1 VAEAKRNI
9 GDLIGRGG
17 PVAERL
23 MALPAQEVFSQ
34 KMRYLRELYL
44 DDAVERWQGEEDDLK
59 KAFLGKLT
67 DWAQT
72 GGELDV
78 AELVDRMEETSARR
92 AKFFARDQFA
102 KFNRSV
108 TLAGYQQ
115 ADVQYFEWLTSNDGR
130 VRETHRERNHRI
142 YTMQELLAD
151 PEYNSYNCFVP
162 GTEIQGA
169 ILAGLK
175 AKYSGCVVTIVTSR
189 GHKLTVTANHPIY
202 SDGEWISARDLCKG
216 KTLLSYQGNQES
228 SLRLRFPNKENG
240 PTSIENI
247 FSSLGGH
254 RTVESR
260 TAYLDGDGER
270 IEGDIEVSSAAGFLS
285 GHRKTEILNSFREF
299 FFKTPFPPVRSVPS
313 LFSEESYLGKMAL
326 GAIGLRSSDPC
337 LSALAFDQLSVFFD
351 EVPLVPLCFGLA
363 SRIDTCVNQSAK
375 DGRTRDS
382 EFERQLV
389 TTHSGE
395 IVTDKIVDVQKNP
408 YSGHVYDLQSTTGWI
423 VAQDLI
429 VGNCRCGFAP
439 LWNLTPA
446 QERRRVA

>member
-1 VAEAKRNI
+1 MARTLKAEYDKLFGNLRVAAAGGPLSVLHKLQDLVGERGVDVERLRTRLNAQLVAEAKRNI
-9 GDLIGRGG
+9 EDLIGRGG

-78 AELVDRMEETSARR
+78 AEIVDRMEETSARR

-151 PEYNSYNCFVP
+151 PEYNSYNC
-162 GTEIQGA
+162 
-169 ILAGLK
+169 
-175 AKYSGCVVTIVTSR
+175 
-189 GHKLTVTANHPIY
+189 
-202 SDGEWISARDLCKG
+202 
-216 KTLLSYQGNQES
+216 
-228 SLRLRFPNKENG
+228 
-240 PTSIENI
+240 
-247 FSSLGGH
+247 
-254 RTVESR
+254 
-260 TAYLDGDGER
+260 
-270 IEGDIEVSSAAGFLS
+270 
-285 GHRKTEILNSFREF
+285 
-299 FFKTPFPPVRSVPS
+299 
-313 LFSEESYLGKMAL
+313 
-326 GAIGLRSSDPC
+326 
-337 LSALAFDQLSVFFD
+337 
-351 EVPLVPLCFGLA
+351 
-363 SRIDTCVNQSAK
+363 
-375 DGRTRDS
+375 
-382 EFERQLV
+382 
-389 TTHSGE
+389 
-395 IVTDKIVDVQKNP
+395 
-408 YSGHVYDLQSTTGWI
+408 
-423 VAQDLI
+423 
-429 VGNCRCGFAP
+429 RCGYAP
-439 LWNLTPA
+439 LWSLTAA